1 MLSAHLMASE
11 SDGGLYDTRS
21 EGWSKKPL
29 RPNYRRTFSQINSA
43 AELKATLR
51 NGAYAWPGGY
61 PLYFIAADGEALS
74 FDSVRANLREVVGA
88 ITHPSRFERGWRV
101 IGCEVNWENPDLTCA
116 HSGERIDSAY
126 AD

>member
-11 SDGGLYDTRS
+11 ADGGLYDTRS

-29 RPNYRRTFSQINSA
+29 RPNYCRTFSRINSA

-51 NGAYAWPGGY
+51 NGAHAWPGGY

-74 FDSVRANLREVVGA
+74 FDSVRANLRDVLGA
-88 ITHPSRFERGWRV
+88 FADPFEKDWRV
-101 IGCEVNWENPDLTCA
+101 IGCRVNWEDPDLTCA